1 MYFKMYFFSVNFSVY
16 YNMSDSEEVSFE
28 SAKTLYIDYAS
39 RIADIKAQ
47 LKPLQKELKKNERI
61 IKSHMEEND
70 LESLTVGEYTFEKKT
85 STRFRMTKEELA
97 ELLEDPTD
105 ADQFDVETVS
115 FARKKRRIVAS
126 E

>member
-1 MYFKMYFFSVNFSVY
+1 
-16 YNMSDSEEVSFE
+16 MSDGEEVSFE

-39 RIADIKAQ
+39 RIADVKAQ
-47 LKPLQKELKKNERI
+47 LKPLQKELKKNEKI

-115 FARKKRRIVAS
+115 FARKKRRVIAS